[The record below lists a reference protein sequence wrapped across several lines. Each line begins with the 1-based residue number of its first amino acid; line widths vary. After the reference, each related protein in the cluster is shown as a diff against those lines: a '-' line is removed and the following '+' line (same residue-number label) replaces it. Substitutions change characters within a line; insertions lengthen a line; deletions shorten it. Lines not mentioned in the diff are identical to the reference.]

1 MSEDESWRSETAYDY
16 IEKLTPGDLAW
27 EFLRRNPDYRK
38 SYQELLDVGRL
49 TEDVARE
56 FAEQWGL
63 RFRRRPS
70 QLRAHPADLLDTANR
85 SGDTSAH
92 RWSEAG
98 GRSQRPG

>member
-70 QLRAHPADLLDTANR
+70 QLRAYPADLLDTANR
-85 SGDTSAH
+85 SGDASAY

-98 GRSQRPG
+98 GRYQRPR